1 MNAAPIILPSKHH
14 VTDLIIR
21 FYHEIQEHMGKQQV
35 LTETRKRF
43 WIMRGLS
50 AVGHCVP
57 CKRRHGAFCKQQ
69 MAPLLKE
76 QTTADKTPF
85 TFVGIDYFGP
95 LLVK

>member
-1 MNAAPIILPSKHH
+1 
-14 VTDLIIR
+14 
-21 FYHEIQEHMGKQQV
+21 MGKQQV
-35 LTETRKRF
+35 LSETHKTF

-50 AVGHCVP
+50 DVKPCVP
-57 CKRRHGAFCKQQ
+57 CKCRQGEFCKQQ

-76 QTTADKTPF
+76 QTTADKPPF

>member
-1 MNAAPIILPSKHH
+1 
-14 VTDLIIR
+14 
-21 FYHEIQEHMGKQQV
+21 MGKQQV
-35 LTETRKRF
+35 LSETHKTF

-50 AVGHCVP
+50 DVKRVRWRCVP
-57 CKRRHGAFCKQQ
+57 CKRRQ

-76 QTTADKTPF
+76 QTTADKPPF

>member
-1 MNAAPIILPSKHH
+1 
-14 VTDLIIR
+14 
-21 FYHEIQEHMGKQQV
+21 MGKQQV
-35 LTETRKRF
+35 LSETHKKF

-50 AVGHCVP
+50 DVKRVRWHCVP
-57 CKRRHGAFCKQQ
+57 CKRRQGEFCKQQ

-76 QTTADKTPF
+76 QTTADKPPF